1 MATAASA
8 GLVAACRDDG
18 LLAFPLWERQ
28 QALLATV
35 ERGPRLHVW
44 ALGRRSG
51 KTTMA
56 ALVALWDCLLRPEL
70 SALVRPG
77 ERRYAVA
84 VATNL
89 RQARLFLHAARSIV
103 ERSPLL
109 AGLVES
115 DTEDEILFKNGTALA
130 AFPATSRGAR
140 GWPISTLLFDEAA
153 HMIDTEG
160 NQAAEP
166 LWRALVPSTA
176 QFGDHAR
183 LIVASTPYG
192 TEGMFAE
199 LHAKATS
206 GELED
211 ARAEQATSAEMN
223 PTLDPA
229 FLSREHAR
237 DPENFRSEYMAE
249 FVGGGGAFLDA
260 QRIADA
266 VLDRGEL
273 TPEQGTLWVA
283 GLDPAFT
290 SDPFG
295 LALVGRDLDNP
306 HKLVLGVTR
315 AWVPRGRADSFE
327 ERRSVEDEVLAE
339 VAGVCRSYGA
349 SVVTDQHVAPAV
361 VDRLRR
367 AGLNVRTVP
376 MTAQSKTAA
385 FSELRARL
393 YTRSLEL
400 YDEPTLLAELR
411 RLRTRYTAGAASV
424 VNPRVGGSH
433 GDMAQALALAVLEH
447 ATMGVGSADG
457 AFVGWTP
464 SEPPAYTSWE
474 PIGYEDML

>member
-206 GELED
+206 
-211 ARAEQATSAEMN
+211 
-223 PTLDPA
+223 
-229 FLSREHAR
+229 
-237 DPENFRSEYMAE
+237 
-249 FVGGGGAFLDA
+249 
-260 QRIADA
+260 
-266 VLDRGEL
+266 GEL